1 MFKAVIFDMDG
12 VLIDSE
18 IVYIQNLYRYFSRT
32 HPQLKLED
40 LYPSVGMNATEDRP
54 FFASLLGR
62 DPTDP
67 AFLEELH
74 QAYVS
79 TKIHYPDI
87 LRPQV
92 PGLLKALK
100 DRGLQVALASSSS
113 PENIERVLTQCEIK
127 GFFDH
132 IISGYQFKRS
142 KPDPEIYLYTMAQ
155 LGRKPEECLIVEDST
170 YGIEAGVA
178 AGVAVAAIRDDR
190 FPFDQSKARYHI
202 DTLDE
207 VLELAR

>member
-18 IVYIQNLYRYFSRT
+18 IVYIHNIYEYFNEKYP
-32 HPQLKLED
+32 HIKLED
-40 LYPSVGMNATEDRP
+40 YYPSVGMNSTEDKP
-54 FFASLLGR
+54 FFAGLLGE

-67 AFLEELH
+67 VFLEELH
-74 QAYVS
+74 RAYVS
-79 TKIHYPDI
+79 NPIYYPDI

-92 PGLLKALK
+92 PELLKALK
-100 DRGLQVALASSSS
+100 DKGLQVAPASSSS
-113 PENIERVLTQCEIK
+113 PQNIERVLTQCGIK
-127 GFFDH
+127 GYFDH

-142 KPDPEIYLYTMAQ
+142 KPDPEIYLYTMEQ

-190 FPFDQSKARYHI
+190 FPFDQSKAAYHI
-202 DTLDE
+202 DALDE
-207 VLELAR
+207 ILGLVG